1 MMNGEGRWWCTGLP
15 TNLKDIDIFA
25 DDLPTDGLPDP
36 APESMTD
43 VFDIFLENFMPY
55 SQLWVRWPSIRMS
68 VPSIPN
74 MRLLT
79 SHHMIPWP
87 LHPSSRDA
95 STFWGKAWAPL
106 LWISSKRH
114 IQFVS
119 FEEYFIS
126 VDVFYFIWEAIFCI

>member
-1 MMNGEGRWWCTGLP
+1 MNGEGRWWWCTGLP

-25 DDLPTDGLPDP
+25 DDLPIDGLPDP
-36 APESMTD
+36 APEPMTD
-43 VFDIFLENFMPY
+43 DFDIFHENLMSY
-55 SQLWVRWPSIRMS
+55 SKLWVRWPSIRMS
-68 VPSIPN
+68 VPLILK

-79 SHHMIPWP
+79 SHRMIPRP

-95 STFWGKAWAPL
+95 STCWGKAWAPL
-106 LWISSKRH
+106 SWISSKGH

-126 VDVFYFIWEAIFCI
+126 VDVFYFIWEDVFCI